1 MSLCNHPNHRNRC
14 NHGFTFVEMAIVIAI
29 FSVLFGTVTVAL
41 GNFLTNQA
49 LSTDGDNIV
58 QTLREAHVRAVA
70 SEQDSSWGGY
80 FDTASKPERATLFK
94 GAGYADRE
102 PVFDQVTDLHSSTE
116 FGPLLLNGGGNAVVF
131 SKRSGMTTNDGLFSL
146 VHQDQAFTVT
156 INPLGLTDFTPLA
169 S

>member
-1 MSLCNHPNHRNRC
+1 
-14 NHGFTFVEMAIVIAI
+14 
-29 FSVLFGTVTVAL
+29 
-41 GNFLTNQA
+41 
-49 LSTDGDNIV
+49 
-58 QTLREAHVRAVA
+58 VRAVA
-70 SEQDSSWGGY
+70 SEQDSSWGVY